1 MLALVLIPCDAQSG
15 VQHQIVNGKGHF
27 VIREL
32 RILLLEDNPADADLI
47 RHELSKASTQFLLRQ
62 ADTEETYL
70 KELKEFAP
78 DLILSDYTLPSFDGM
93 SALAIAKEKCP
104 EVPFIFVTG
113 SLGEETAIETL
124 KSGATDYVLKDRL
137 SRLVPSIHG
146 ALKEV
151 EERGMRKKLEEQ
163 LIYNAFHDALTGVP
177 NRNLFL
183 DRLNQLIR
191 HGMRRKDYLF
201 AVLFLDL
208 DRFKKINDSLGHR
221 IGDLLLRAVAQRL
234 EGCLRSNDTV
244 GRLGGD
250 EFTII
255 LDDIKDISDAIR
267 VANRISREVN
277 LPFNLNGHRVFTSAS
292 IGVVLSS
299 AGYER
304 TEDILHDADLAML
317 RAKSLGGGRYEVF
330 DHSMRDMAAKLL
342 ELEVDLHQAIER
354 QEFELHY
361 QPVVSLDNGKITG
374 IEALL
379 RWRHPKRGLLL
390 PAEFIPGAEVTR
402 LIIPIGDWV
411 LREACRQARVWQDE
425 FYRKT
430 PFSMNVNL
438 SGKQCTQSNLVDQVE
453 QVLKDTDLDPSKLR
467 LEIIEDAITKNAHC
481 VTGILRQLRA
491 LGVRL
496 SLDDFG
502 TGYSSF
508 GSFNNLPV
516 DTLKIDRSFIKGIN
530 GDEKDWNIVRAII
543 MLAHGLGMD
552 VTAEGI
558 ETANQLT
565 KLRLMKCTHGQG
577 YYFSKPMDCES
588 TRALI
593 AAQPSW

>member
-1 MLALVLIPCDAQSG
+1 VLAQVLIPCDTPSG
-15 VQHQIVNGKGHF
+15 VQHQIENGKGYF

-47 RHELSKASTQFLLRQ
+47 RHELSKANREFSLKQ
-62 ADTEETYL
+62 ADTKETYL

-78 DLILSDYTLPSFDGM
+78 DLILSDYSLPSFDGM
-93 SALAIAKEKCP
+93 SALTIAKEKCP

-137 SRLVPSIHG
+137 SRLVPSIDR
-146 ALKEV
+146 ALREV
-151 EERGMRKKLEEQ
+151 EERDMRKKLEEQ

-177 NRNLFL
+177 NRTLFL

-208 DRFKKINDSLGHR
+208 DRFKTINDCLGHR
-221 IGDLLLRAVAQRL
+221 IGDLLLKAVAQRL
-234 EGCLRSNDTV
+234 EKCLRSNDTV

-250 EFTII
+250 EFTVI

-267 VANRISREVN
+267 VANRISGELR
-277 LPFNLNGHRVFTSAS
+277 LPFNLTGHLVHTSAS
-292 IGVVLSS
+292 IGIVLSS
-299 AGYER
+299 TGYER
-304 TEDILHDADLAML
+304 TEDIMHDA
-317 RAKSLGGGRYEVF
+317 
-330 DHSMRDMAAKLL
+330 
-342 ELEVDLHQAIER
+342 DLHQAIER

-361 QPVVSLDNGKITG
+361 QPVVSLGNGKITG

-390 PAEFIPGAEVTR
+390 PAEFIPAAEETK
-402 LIIPIGDWV
+402 LIIPIGHWV
-411 LREACRQARVWQDE
+411 LREACRQARVWQNE
-425 FYRKT
+425 FYKNT
-430 PFSMNVNL
+430 PFSMNINL
-438 SGKQCTQSNLVDQVE
+438 SGKQCAQSNFVDQVE
-453 QVLKDTDLDPSKLR
+453 RVLKDTDLDPSKLR
-467 LEIIEDAITKNAHC
+467 LEIMEDAITKNVHC
-481 VTGILRQLRA
+481 VTGMLRQLRA

-508 GSFNNLPV
+508 GSFNHLPV

-543 MLAHGLGMD
+543 MLAHSLGMD

-577 YYFSKPMDCES
+577 YYFSKPMDSES
-588 TRALI
+588 TKALI